1 MYRRVALALMFAFLL
16 VGPGLLAAPAAAD
29 AATPPPTATAD
40 LDDSNAGDGQTVEGA
55 ATLKAF
61 LNIKKILVQVRVTG
75 LAPGSKHAW
84 HIHLGTCE
92 TEGPIVINPGKYK
105 DLRANSQGIA
115 YAIAL
120 LPDNPPTGGSIL
132 TNGVPYYIN
141 VHQRGSTDPA
151 GVGGGITCG
160 NLSTNPATVDYTTE
174 LTGEAEVDAAGNPN
188 QGDLDGTGS
197 AFVRVGANFVCFSIS
212 VSDIALPATA
222 AHIHEAPAGV
232 NGPVRVPLTAPG
244 ASGKSS
250 GCVFGVAAGIINGLT
265 TAPANYY
272 VNVHNSAFPAG
283 ALRGQ
288 LA

>member
-1 MYRRVALALMFAFLL
+1 MDRRLALALMIALLL
-16 VGPGLLAAPAAAD
+16 VSPGLLAVETASAAYI
-29 AATPPPTATAD
+29 PPPTATAD
-40 LDDSNAGDGQTVEGA
+40 LDDSNAGDGQTVEGS

-75 LAPGSKHAW
+75 LAPGSQHAW
-84 HIHLGTCE
+84 HIHRGTCE
-92 TEGPIVINPGKYK
+92 TEGPIVIMPSKYK
-105 DLRANSQGIA
+105 DLRANAQGIA
-115 YAIAL
+115 YVNAL
-120 LPDNPPTGGSIL
+120 LPDSPPTGGSIL

-160 NLSTNPATVDYTTE
+160 NLSTNPVTVDYTTE
-174 LTGEAEVDAAGNPN
+174 LTGAAEVDAAGNPN
-188 QGDLDGTGS
+188 QGDPDGAGS
-197 AFVRVGANFVCFSIS
+197 AFVRVGSNFVCFSLR

-232 NGPVRVPLTAPG
+232 NGPVRVSLTAPG
-244 ASGKSS
+244 ANGRSS

-265 TAPANYY
+265 TTPANYY
-272 VNVHNSAFPAG
+272 VNVHNAPFPAG

-288 LA
+288 LG